1 MKTTL
6 LVWLL
11 MAMTQLSFAQ
21 KQTQIIKGKVID
33 KITKQP
39 LVGALIFVE
48 ETSPI
53 ISTTSD
59 GEGYFQLNNIPV
71 GRQTIKAQKSEYTTF
86 YTDNLLVRSA
96 KEPYLEI
103 ALRKEITS
111 TDKNQLPSDFRENLP
126 LNDLSIVST
135 RSFSVE
141 ETQRY
146 PGSINDPGRMAIS
159 FPGMQIYQ
167 DSENELFIRGASGT
181 GTLFRIEGLDIP
193 TVSHFNQPLKTG
205 GGISLLNTMLLSNF
219 DISTSA
225 FAAEYGNAF
234 SGVMDINFRKGNLY
248 NREYRAQVGLLGID
262 FAAEGPFKQGKSSY
276 LFNYRYSTLG
286 ILNAFGLYVV
296 RDNVANSFQDLSFNL
311 NFELPNNKSTITVFG
326 LGGWGTEKWLVKDS
340 SEWINS
346 LDYEGIDYETIVAT
360 SGITFTHLLDE
371 QSYLKVVG
379 GASLNRIKYNR
390 GNALANI
397 DRVET
402 NQYQNI
408 RATLH
413 AMYSR
418 KFSDHVYLKTGLI
431 GNGLFYDLLN
441 ENYNDGTAQ
450 LQTDLEA
457 KGMSFYMQA
466 YAQGSF
472 RIGRRL
478 TINAGGH
485 ALYLPLNNTYSLE
498 PRFSLSYRIAK
509 KTRLNIGYGLH
520 GQILPIGTYLI
531 QQKGT
536 DGQWIQ
542 PNLDLKIPQAHHA
555 VLSFRQ
561 LIGQDITLQAEFWY
575 QHMTKV
581 PVSVDSSNSFWY
593 YNSRQ
598 NYGSQALVSEGIG
611 RNYGV
616 DLLFEK
622 SFRKGYLITVSGSLF
637 RSLYTGLDGVE
648 RRTNMDNIFSSS
660 LMGVKEFYFKKGGI
674 LQLGLRGLM
683 NGGTRYTPAD
693 MAASTAANQLILDET
708 RPYEAGQLDEKRPFY
723 YRLDARIAFRKD
735 HRKFS
740 YVISLD
746 AQNVTNNT
754 TNVFQQLYN
763 IQTKQPEFR
772 YHSGILPAISFEI
785 NF

>member
-1 MKTTL
+1 MRIIIVLLLTTL
-6 LVWLL
+6 SYF
-11 MAMTQLSFAQ
+11 SFAQ
-21 KQTQIIKGKVID
+21 KQSQNIKGKVID

-39 LVGALIFVE
+39 LVGVLIFVE
-48 ETSPI
+48 DTNPI

-59 GEGYFQLNNIPV
+59 GEGFFQLNNIPV
-71 GRQTIKAQKSEYTTF
+71 GRQTLKAQKTEYTTF

-96 KEPYLEI
+96 KEPHLEI
-103 ALRKEITS
+103 AMRKEITN
-111 TDKNQLPSDFRENLP
+111 TKRNQLPSDFRENLP

-146 PGSINDPGRMAIS
+146 PGSINDPNRMAVS
-159 FPGMQIYQ
+159 FPGMQTYQ
-167 DSENELFIRGASGT
+167 DSENDFFIRGASST
-181 GTLFRIEGLDIP
+181 GTLLRIEGLDIQ
-193 TVSHFNQPLKTG
+193 TVSHFSQPLKTG
-205 GGISLLNTMLLSNF
+205 GGISLLNTVILSNF

-248 NREYRAQVGLLGID
+248 SGEYRAQVGLLGID
-262 FAAEGPFKQGKSSY
+262 FAAEGPFKKGRSSY

-286 ILNAFGLYVV
+286 ILNAFGLHVV
-296 RDNVANSFQDLSFNL
+296 RDNVANTFQDLSFNL
-311 NFELPNNKSTITVFG
+311 DFELPNNKSTITVFG

-340 SEWINS
+340 SEWINN

-371 QSYLKVVG
+371 QSYLKVIG
-379 GASLNRIKYNR
+379 GASLSRTKYNR
-390 GNALANI
+390 GNALSNI

-408 RATLH
+408 KATIH
-413 AMYSR
+413 ALYAR
-418 KFSDHVYLKTGLI
+418 KFNDYIYLKTGVI

-441 ENYNDGTAQ
+441 ENYNFSTAQ
-450 LQTDLEA
+450 LQTDLDA
-457 KGMSFYMQA
+457 KGVSFYLQA

-472 RIGRRL
+472 RVGRRL

-485 ALYLPLNNTYSLE
+485 ALYLPLNNTYSVE
-498 PRFSLSYRIAK
+498 PRFSLSYRIAE
-509 KTRLNIGYGLH
+509 KTRLNMGYGLH
-520 GQILPIGTYLI
+520 GQILPIGTYLV
-531 QQKGT
+531 QQMGT
-536 DGQWIQ
+536 DGNWKQ

-575 QHMTKV
+575 QHLTKV
-581 PVSVDSSNSFWY
+581 PVSADSSNSFWY
-593 YNSRQ
+593 YNNRF
-598 NYGSQALVSEGIG
+598 NYGAQTLVSKGTG

-616 DLLFEK
+616 DLIFEK
-622 SFRKGYLITVSGSLF
+622 SFRKGYLITISGSIF
-637 RSLYTGLDGVE
+637 RSLYTALDGQE
-648 RRTNMDNIFSSS
+648 RRTRMDNIFSSS

-674 LQLGLRGLM
+674 LQLGLRALL
-683 NGGTRYTPAD
+683 NGGMRYTPGNE
-693 MAASTAANQLILDET
+693 AASIAANQMILDENK
-708 RPYEAGQLDEKRPFY
+708 PYAEGQIDSKVPIY
-723 YRLDARIAFRKD
+723 YRLDARIAYRKD
-735 HRKFS
+735 HKKLS
-740 YVISLD
+740 YIISID

-763 IQTKQPEFR
+763 IKTKELEYR
-772 YHSGILPAISFEI
+772 YQSGILPALSFEI